1 MDEDL
6 IMLTNTKQ
14 GELQQYLALVAL
26 SPEEKEATS
35 GYQFVSL
42 AGCTL
47 DRSPGKSNWVEEEG
61 GLPEYICEVARSIAA
76 KRGKSISNAIQ
87 IAVGVVKNWA
97 SGQGEVNADTR
108 AKAAKAVAQWTAM
121 KARAKART

>member
-6 IMLTNTKQ
+6 IRLTNTKQ
-14 GELQQYLALVAL
+14 GELEQNLGLVAL
-26 SPEEKEATS
+26 SPEEREMTS

-47 DRSPGKSNWVEEEG
+47 ERSAKTNWVEEEG
-61 GLPEYICEVARSIAA
+61 GLPEYICEVARAIAT

-87 IAVGVVKNWA
+87 IAIGTVKNWA

-108 AKAAKAVAQWTAM
+108 AKAARAVAEWTAM
-121 KARAKART
+121 KTRAKARA

>member
-6 IMLTNTKQ
+6 IRLTTTDQ
-14 GELQQYLALVAL
+14 GELEQNLGLVAL
-26 SPEEKEATS
+26 SNEERELTS
-35 GYQFVSL
+35 GFQFVAL

-47 DRSPGKSNWVEEEG
+47 ARTPGKDNWVEEEG

-76 KRGKSISNAIQ
+76 KRGKTISNAIQ

-97 SGQGEVNADTR
+97 SGQGEVNPDTR